1 MLSLLREYYPTMF
14 NDALSKWLGVSERSL
29 QRKARELGLYKVEN
43 FNQVRSEDISLR
55 ISESLKKTYAN
66 NGHRM
71 IFKPGVR
78 NNPDGE
84 FKPGHRYD
92 EETEERRKDKI
103 RRTFS
108 RRKLLK
114 RYGL

>member
-1 MLSLLREYYPTMF
+1 MLSFLRAYYPTVF
-14 NDALSKWLGVSERSL
+14 NDALAKWLGVSERSL
-29 QRKARELGLYKVEN
+29 QRKARELGLSKVEN
-43 FNQVRSEDISLR
+43 FNRVRSEDISLR

-66 NGHRM
+66 NGHRRV
-71 IFKPGVR
+71 FKPGVR
-78 NNPDGE
+78 NNPEGE